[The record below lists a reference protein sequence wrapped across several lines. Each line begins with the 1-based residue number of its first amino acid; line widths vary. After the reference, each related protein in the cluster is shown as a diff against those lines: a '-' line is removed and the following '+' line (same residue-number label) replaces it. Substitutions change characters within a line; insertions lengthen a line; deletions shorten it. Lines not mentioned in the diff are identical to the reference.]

1 VKPPSAISRISLDS
15 RVALQAALALLVL
28 AVYGRTVSFPFVS
41 FDDAAFLT
49 RNPAVRDGLTW
60 SSVRWAFSTDM
71 DAGWIPLTWLSRL
84 LDVSLFGMDAGWHHG
99 VNVALHA
106 ANVLLCF
113 RFLEEATG
121 RRWESAFAAALFAV
135 HPLHV
140 ESVAWVTERKDVL
153 AGLFWFLSL
162 TAYVRWT
169 RSPSR
174 GGYAFLLL
182 FFALSL
188 MSKPI
193 AVTLPF
199 VLLLLDFWPLGRL
212 ALGGIGPS
220 PPGEGAS
227 PPSGGDSPGDA
238 ARPWRRLLAEK
249 APLFALSAAA
259 SVATYALQSRIA
271 ALTPGTAM
279 PAWALV
285 GNSVLSYGLYLWKTV
300 WPARLAVFYP
310 HPGPDLP
317 PAATFL
323 SFLLL
328 SALSVL
334 AWRERRRRPW
344 LLAGWLWF
352 LGVLVPVIGL
362 VQAGGKGMADRCVY
376 LPSTGLYAAV
386 AWGASEA
393 VRRLRTGPRATAA
406 AAALLLAALSSRAFV
421 QAGYWR
427 GTEPLFRHAL
437 EVTERNWM
445 AHLSLGLAAFE
456 GGRNGEARAHYRE
469 ALRYQTE
476 LPEVNNALGRLSQD
490 EGRIGEAVAFY
501 REELRIQPRSG
512 EAWYNLG
519 TALDL
524 LGRREEAERAYGEAL
539 RADPANAE
547 AQNNLAVH
555 LEERGMTEEALRRYR
570 EAVRLSPSFAEARRN
585 LGLAL
590 AREGMTA
597 EGTAELR
604 EAVRLAPSRPEG
616 HNDLGVLLAR
626 QGRFAEAAVRF
637 REALRLRPGYE
648 EARRNL
654 ERVLSEG
661 GGSGSGGAG
670 APPPSAATP

>member
-1 VKPPSAISRISLDS
+1 MTLGRSRW
-15 RVALQAALALLVL
+15 VPLALLVL
-28 AVYGRTVSFPFVS
+28 AAAVHGRTVAYPFLR
-41 FDDAAFLT
+41 FDDASFLVD
-49 RNPAVRDGLTW
+49 NPSVAKGLSAEAVRY
-60 SSVRWAFSTDM
+60 AFTAGH

-84 LDVSLFGMDAGWHHG
+84 LDVSLFGMDARWHHG

-153 AGLFWFLSL
+153 SGLFWFLSL

-174 GGYAFLLL
+174 GGYALLLL

-212 ALGGIGPS
+212 ALGGGGPS

-227 PPSGGDSPGDA
+227 PSSGGDSPGDA
-238 ARPWRRLLAEK
+238 AAPWRRLLAEK

-259 SVATYALQSRIA
+259 SVAALLLQGR
-271 ALTPGTAM
+271 
-279 PAWALV
+279 V
-285 GNSVLSYGLYLWKTV
+285 GAVDFGDPDPLWLRAGNAVLSYGLYLWKTL
-300 WPARLAVFYP
+300 WPARLSAFYP

-427 GTEPLFRHAL
+427 GTEPLFRRAL
-437 EVTERNWM
+437 EVTDRNWM
-445 AHLSLGLAAFE
+445 ARFLLGSEALDAK
-456 GGRNGEARAHYRE
+456 RYGEAERHLRDAVRISPAFSEAWNCLGVALVRTGRGTEGEEAFRAAAR
-469 ALRYQTE
+469 LRPGWAE
-476 LPEVNNALGRLSQD
+476 PRHNLGRLLAS
-490 EGRIGEAVAFY
+490 EGRA
-501 REELRIQPRSG
+501 
-512 EAWYNLG
+512 
-519 TALDL
+519 
-524 LGRREEAERAYGEAL
+524 EEAEREYGEAIRL
-539 RADPANAE
+539 CPTSAE
-547 AQNNLAVH
+547 PRV
-555 LEERGMTEEALRRYR
+555 
-570 EAVRLSPSFAEARRN
+570 
-585 LGLAL
+585 GLAL
-590 AREGMTA
+590 LA
-597 EGTAELR
+597 EGRGDAGEAIRLLR
-604 EAVRLAPSRPEG
+604 EAAREVPRSAEVR
-616 HNDLGVLLAR
+616 NNLGVLLAR
-626 QGRFAEAAVRF
+626 AGRTEEAEASF
-637 REALRLRPGYE
+637 REALSLRPGHE
-648 EARRNL
+648 GARRNL
-654 ERVLSEG
+654 DRLR
-661 GGSGSGGAG
+661 GGAG
-670 APPPSAATP
+670 GGGAAR